1 MFCQQQPQQ
10 QGEPVRGH
18 PRGMLSDMGRLPP
31 KGRYP
36 FDRIFTLSPSFPF
49 CVIPCD
55 ASSSNIGLCV
65 IISQVPC
72 ELCLDGLVV

>member
-1 MFCQQQPQQ
+1 
-10 QGEPVRGH
+10 
-18 PRGMLSDMGRLPP
+18 MLSDVGRLPP

-36 FDRIFTLSPSFPF
+36 SDRILTLSYLSF

-65 IISQVPC
+65 IICQVPY